1 MIANE
6 ALGEDKNNNSIQNT
20 KINNQSSHSYLFT
33 SCIIYTI
40 FIFLF
45 LLWTLINLWTRWNE
59 IIYPVPSN
67 GFDLQNFKQLIYP
80 SITICNISPGVPL
93 THSKCQNFQN
103 KIECDYKEEIFSFK
117 KNKLRAKP
125 NEQYH
130 CLTYNDNLET
140 AFVATKT
147 GIQDMLTISLH
158 INIDKYPKNSTTN
171 GVMVSLHSQKTPV
184 GNDFNIIAAP
194 GEVFLVRLKK
204 TVKEYLNSTIIE
216 SFEGKMSSMGQYNF
230 NSNWGKQDNTIV
242 LSFTYQDLNVMIV
255 KELSPYTLFN
265 FFSETGGVLSLL
277 LGSSILNLIIILLQW
292 SWGVRFNDIQWLGIG
307 IKKDDN
313 EQKENNI
320 QII

>member
-1 MIANE
+1 MNANE
-6 ALGEDKNNNSIQNT
+6 VSHKQT
-20 KINNQSSHSYLFT
+20 SHSYLYT
-33 SCIIYTI
+33 SCVIYTV

-45 LLWTLINLWTRWNE
+45 LIWTLLNLWTRWNE

-67 GFDLQNFKQLIYP
+67 AFDLQNFKQLIYP
-80 SITICNISPGVPL
+80 SITVCNISPNIPL
-93 THSKCQNFQN
+93 THNKCQNFQN
-103 KIECDYKEEIFSFK
+103 EISCEYKEEIFSFK
-117 KNKLRAKP
+117 KNKLRVKP
-125 NEQYH
+125 NEEYH
-130 CLTYNDNLET
+130 CLTYNDNIET

-147 GIQDMLTISLH
+147 GIQDMLTISIR

-171 GVMVSLHSQKTPV
+171 GVMVSLHSQKMKI

-204 TVKEYLNSTIIE
+204 NVKEYLNSTIIE
-216 SFEGKMSSMGQYNF
+216 SFEGKVSSMGKYNF
-230 NSNWGKQDNTIV
+230 NSNWGNQDDTVV

-255 KELSPYTLFN
+255 KELSPYILFN

-292 SWGVRFNDIQWLGIG
+292 SWGVRLSDTQWMSIG
-307 IKKDDN
+307 NAN
-313 EQKENNI
+313 EEENKV

>member
-103 KIECDYKEEIFSFK
+103 KKECDYKEEIFSFK
-117 KNKLRAKP
+117 KKQA
-125 NEQYH
+125 
-130 CLTYNDNLET
+130 
-140 AFVATKT
+140 
-147 GIQDMLTISLH
+147 
-158 INIDKYPKNSTTN
+158 
-171 GVMVSLHSQKTPV
+171 
-184 GNDFNIIAAP
+184 
-194 GEVFLVRLKK
+194 
-204 TVKEYLNSTIIE
+204 
-216 SFEGKMSSMGQYNF
+216 SS
-230 NSNWGKQDNTIV
+230 
-242 LSFTYQDLNVMIV
+242 
-255 KELSPYTLFN
+255 
-265 FFSETGGVLSLL
+265 
-277 LGSSILNLIIILLQW
+277 
-292 SWGVRFNDIQWLGIG
+292 
-307 IKKDDN
+307 
-313 EQKENNI
+313 
-320 QII
+320 

>member
-1 MIANE
+1 MNANE
-6 ALGEDKNNNSIQNT
+6 VSHKQT
-20 KINNQSSHSYLFT
+20 SHSYIYT
-33 SCIIYTI
+33 SCVIYTV

-45 LLWTLINLWTRWNE
+45 LIWTLLNLWPRWNE

-67 GFDLQNFKQLIYP
+67 AFELQNFQQLIYP
-80 SITICNISPGVPL
+80 NITVCNIYHNMPL
-93 THSKCQNFQN
+93 THNKCQKFQN
-103 KIECDYKEEIFSFK
+103 EISCEYKEEIFSFK
-117 KNKLRAKP
+117 KNKLRVKP
-125 NEQYH
+125 NEEYH
-130 CLTYNDNLET
+130 CLTYNDNIET

-147 GIQDMLTISLH
+147 GIQDMLTISIR

-171 GVMVSLHSQKTPV
+171 GVMVSLHSQKMKI

-204 TVKEYLNSTIIE
+204 NVKEYLNSTIIE
-216 SFEGKMSSMGQYNF
+216 SFEGKVSSMGKYNF
-230 NSNWGKQDNTIV
+230 NSNWGNQDDTVV

-292 SWGVRFNDIQWLGIG
+292 SWGVRLSDTQWMSIG
-307 IKKDDN
+307 NAN
-313 EQKENNI
+313 EEENKV

>member
-1 MIANE
+1 MNANE
-6 ALGEDKNNNSIQNT
+6 VSHKQT
-20 KINNQSSHSYLFT
+20 SHSYLYT
-33 SCIIYTI
+33 SCVIYTV

-45 LLWTLINLWTRWNE
+45 LIWTLINLWTRWNE
-59 IIYPVPSN
+59 INYPVPSN
-67 GFDLQNFKQLIYP
+67 AFDLHNFKRLIYP
-80 SITICNISPGVPL
+80 RITVCNISPNIPL
-93 THSKCQNFQN
+93 THNKCQNFQTEISCEYN
-103 KIECDYKEEIFSFK
+103 EEIFSFK
-117 KNKLRAKP
+117 KNKLRVKP
-125 NEQYH
+125 NEEYH
-130 CLTYNDNLET
+130 CLTYNDNIET

-147 GIQDMLTISLH
+147 GIQDMLTISIR

-171 GVMVSLHSQKTPV
+171 GVMVSLHSQKMKI

-204 TVKEYLNSTIIE
+204 NVKEYLNSTIIE
-216 SFEGKMSSMGQYNF
+216 SFEGKVSSMGKYNF
-230 NSNWGKQDNTIV
+230 NSNWGNQDDTVV

-292 SWGVRFNDIQWLGIG
+292 SWGVRLSDTQWMSIG
-307 IKKDDN
+307 NAN
-313 EQKENNI
+313 EEENKV